1 MSRTFT
7 LVTLGVIA
15 LVAVTAL
22 LGCGYLYFQFQALEK
37 QVHVNKQVQLR
48 AGDVQKLLGRPP
60 EASLAEPREQAPPPE
75 KPTVIEKSIGS
86 FLSESINI
94 SKDDIQS
101 DTSSVQEVPAR
112 TRRRKAA
119 AVRTKT
125 EEPSGATVK
134 EEEEG

>member
-7 LVTLGVIA
+7 LIVLGAIA
-15 LVAVTAL
+15 LVAVAAL

-48 AGDVQKLLGRPP
+48 AADVHRLLSQAPAPAVEEPAAPP
-60 EASLAEPREQAPPPE
+60 EPP
-75 KPTVIEKSIGS
+75 TAIEKSIGS
-86 FLSESINI
+86 FLSETINT
-94 SKDDIQS
+94 SKDDAQS
-101 DTSSVQEVPAR
+101 DTSSVQEVPVR

-125 EEPSGATVK
+125 EAPTEATVK
-134 EEEEG
+134 EGEQEE